1 MGEVVPK
8 YPNNIDDN
16 ISLIEAKDNKFTTL
30 TVSVDAVATIFEVGS
45 TDEFPNTGYISVNG
59 EIVRYLEKDA
69 THFGTVANP
78 LERGMQG
85 TTASPHEA
93 GDRVYLNVLAIHHNV
108 LKDAIIKVEGEL
120 GTNPKG
126 VFANVKERIQK
137 LLQFDSDYKCF
148 NVEQ

>member
-1 MGEVVPK
+1 MGEAAPK
-8 YPNNIDDN
+8 YPNNIDDST
-16 ISLIEAKDNKFTTL
+16 SLIEAKDNKFTTL
-30 TVSVDAVATIFEVGS
+30 ITAVDAAATIFEVGS
-45 TDEFPNTGYISVNG
+45 TDGFPNTGYISING
-59 EIVRYLEKDA
+59 EILRYLEKDA
-69 THFGTVANP
+69 THFGTAGNP

-85 TTASPHEA
+85 TIPLSHEA

-108 LKDAIIKVEGEL
+108 LKDTIIKVEGEL

-126 VFANVKERIQK
+126 VFASVKERIQK